1 VTNNKQQ
8 TAVDLY
14 RVKINSLTMDLFNRK
29 ISGEQ
34 FLTLEREYFE
44 RAKEME
50 KEQAIKFALCY
61 AFGQYNVSEDLK
73 THIEKFYQQT
83 YGGNK

>member
-1 VTNNKQQ
+1 MTNNKQQ